1 MAARLLADHLAAV
14 QRQEAALPEPEA
26 VHRMRVASRRLRTA
40 LRLLGMRALDP
51 EVKRLQDAL
60 GEVRDLQLQVEWLR
74 TRDAALHRAR
84 QSRLRTAEKA
94 MEREV
99 ERWRMRSLPAI
110 LDAAGGS
117 SAPSRRKISKT
128 LRKRVRRLH
137 EALEQ
142 ARARP
147 NPARIHAARIS
158 AKKLRYL
165 VEVAG
170 DSLPRRVTRVHSD
183 LKSLHASLGQLHDLD
198 LRIAL
203 VRRRPALLR
212 EQQDA
217 RERLGRV
224 AAAQLARWHKQHLL
238 DRVSA
243 ELH

>member
-1 MAARLLADHLAAV
+1 MAARLLADYLAAV
-14 QRQEAALPEPEA
+14 QRQEAALPDPEA
-26 VHRMRVASRRLRTA
+26 VHQMRVASRRLRTV

-60 GEVRDLQLQVEWLR
+60 GTVRDLQLQIEWLR
-74 TRDAALHRAR
+74 TRDAALHRSR
-84 QSRLRTAEKA
+84 QSRLRTAKRTL
-94 MEREV
+94 EREV
-99 ERWRMRSLPAI
+99 ERWRAWTLPAI
-110 LDAAGGS
+110 LESAATS
-117 SAPSRRKISKT
+117 TAPSRRRIDKA
-128 LRKRVRRLH
+128 LRKRVSGLR

-147 NPARIHAARIS
+147 TAARIHAARIA

-165 VEVAG
+165 VEVAS
-170 DSLPRRVTRVHSD
+170 DALPRRVTRVHAD
-183 LKSLHASLGQLHDLD
+183 LKSLHASLGELHDLD